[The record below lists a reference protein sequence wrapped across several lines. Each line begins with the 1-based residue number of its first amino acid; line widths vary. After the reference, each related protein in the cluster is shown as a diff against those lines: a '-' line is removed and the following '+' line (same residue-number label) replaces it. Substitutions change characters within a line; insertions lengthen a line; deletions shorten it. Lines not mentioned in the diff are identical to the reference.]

1 MEIKNMKSKFSNKIF
16 IIPFFFLNFVFF
28 ANSVDA
34 ACCTTPSGGTCCSGG
49 FIDCSCSADDA
60 SCFLP
65 GTKIT
70 MGDGRQKNIEDVVV
84 GEEVLSFD
92 SSFDL
97 KPYKVLQIQSPIR
110 EGYYETVLE
119 DGTILKHTNDHPFY
133 AQNVDGKDQW
143 VAMDPKFT
151 FIHHDG
157 LIVAQMKVG
166 QEILKQ
172 DKSWKKIVSI
182 DYYPGEVKTY
192 NLESIEDAHTYF
204 ANETWTHNR
213 KGPGSAKAFVFC
225 QDDGGP
231 VYPMSGVTVRLEYRD
246 GYSFANVEV
255 LTDATGWTPEIPFER
270 KDGVGYF
277 TTANWYRGLPAG
289 GSLSNGTPY
298 SQLVRDQRWS
308 TSCGPQIPETG
319 SCDDYPNGDTG
330 CANFVP
336 WESAWAHMCNES
348 GRPGI
353 RYTNCENPVADL
365 SFVVKK
371 VENSGFD
378 CNDLALADSVLG
390 LGLTV
395 DVTGPANS
403 GSYTPDTTI
412 ADTDFGDYTVDI
424 TSGAG
429 SIYYDDAYL
438 FCDDGVKTLGT
449 GTSVSL
455 TSTDKTIYI
464 GAIEKS
470 VVSGRLF
477 DASDVDSC
485 ALFDLLPAAL
495 GSVFADGSTTD
506 YTINTG
512 ADGYYSQEVASP
524 DTYLLTPSVGSG
536 FVDLKFPCQG
546 SAANFTPSLGGGE
559 QIFNFGFWRQY
570 GGWWKAIGGDVY
582 GQGGVSSVIPA
593 SLAVEQSLLGA
604 DANGQDG
611 LVWYGLGN
619 DIYLGSNPNAFL
631 SNSSFSAESGR
642 RESLYD
648 YEFFLSKM
656 STLPK
661 TAWDGYGK
669 PVFTP
674 DGVDYQIYT
683 HTGDIDF
690 DFDVSSSEKMVF
702 LVDGNVNVTGDVM
715 TAVGGTLTIISSGTI
730 TFQPSVTDAQGQF
743 LADQIVVAGS
753 GADSSD
759 PQFRGEGT
767 FSGWYSISLERDR
780 GDLNNTEPSE
790 QFTFRPDFIV
800 NAPAALKRSIYS
812 WKEVAP

>member
-1 MEIKNMKSKFSNKIF
+1 MMKNFNLRKILF
-16 IIPFFFLNFVFF
+16 LSLFFTMIFAGVSFFDKLSSDFF
-28 ANSVDA
+28 AYAD
-34 ACCTTPSGGTCCSGG
+34 GWK
-49 FIDCSCSADDA
+49 SADVVA
-60 SCFLP
+60 GAFCY
-65 GTKIT
+65 
-70 MGDGRQKNIEDVVV
+70 DV
-84 GEEVLSFD
+84 
-92 SSFDL
+92 
-97 KPYKVLQIQSPIR
+97 
-110 EGYYETVLE
+110 
-119 DGTILKHTNDHPFY
+119 
-133 AQNVDGKDQW
+133 
-143 VAMDPKFT
+143 
-151 FIHHDG
+151 
-157 LIVAQMKVG
+157 
-166 QEILKQ
+166 
-172 DKSWKKIVSI
+172 
-182 DYYPGEVKTY
+182 
-192 NLESIEDAHTYF
+192 
-204 ANETWTHNR
+204 
-213 KGPGSAKAFVFC
+213 
-225 QDDGGP
+225 GGP
-231 VYPMSGVTVRLEYRD
+231 IYPLEGFKIKLHVVSSYEDKTITSDTDSRGITD
-246 GYSFANVEV
+246 SIHQTSHWDPNAPNDPRA
-255 LTDATGWTPEIPFER
+255 DATIFDIYSTIRDPSKKF
-270 KDGVGYF
+270 
-277 TTANWYRGLPAG
+277 
-289 GSLSNGTPY
+289 LSTGAPY
-298 SQLVRDQRWS
+298 SQLRLRTDDVYLKFWNNEVDKIEI
-308 TSCGPQIPETG
+308 TSYSSPKCVKTTYSDISAKLDCKYASPIFVFENCQPGMGPTPTPTPSG
-319 SCDDYPNGDTG
+319 SGGDT
-330 CANFVP
+330 
-336 WESAWAHMCNES
+336 
-348 GRPGI
+348 
-353 RYTNCENPVADL
+353 YTINVTQGAGGNYYDDTFLFCKDGV
-365 SFVVKK
+365 
-371 VENSGFD
+371 
-378 CNDLALADSVLG
+378 
-390 LGLTV
+390 LTV
-395 DVTGPANS
+395 DSSLDVDLLG
-403 GSYTPDTTI
+403 
-412 ADTDFGDYTVDI
+412 GDE
-424 TSGAG
+424 
-429 SIYYDDAYL
+429 
-438 FCDDGVKTLGT
+438 TL
-449 GTSVSL
+449 
-455 TSTDKTIYI
+455 YI

-506 YTINTG
+506 YTMNTN
-512 ADGYYSQEVASP
+512 ANGYYSQEVASP

-546 SAANFTPSLGGGE
+546 SAANFNPSLGGGE

-631 SNSSFSAESGR
+631 STSSFSAESRR

-648 YEFFLSKM
+648 YDFFLSKM

-669 PVFTP
+669 PVFAP

-683 HTGDIDF
+683 HTGDVDF
-690 DFDVSSSEKMVF
+690 NFDVNSSEKMVF

-730 TFQPSVTDAQGQF
+730 TFQPNVTDAQGQF

-780 GDLNNTEPSE
+780 GDLNNSEPSE
-790 QFTFRPDFIV
+790 QFTFRPDFVV